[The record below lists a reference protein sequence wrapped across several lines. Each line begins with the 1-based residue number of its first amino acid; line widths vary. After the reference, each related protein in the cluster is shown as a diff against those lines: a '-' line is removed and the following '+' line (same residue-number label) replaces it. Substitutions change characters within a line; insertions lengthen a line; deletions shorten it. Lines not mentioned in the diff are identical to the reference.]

1 MALGDNYL
9 ELHEIKDYL
18 HIKSAKLDNDET
30 LTDAITSASRE
41 IERICNRQFN
51 KADTATARVYAATSR
66 RGNRVLVDDFYD
78 LAGLVVEHD
87 ATGLGSWVS
96 LDDTQYEVLPYNGV
110 VDGVPGWPYWVIR
123 VVGYW
128 PGLGSPFGR
137 HPRFRVTAK
146 WGWAEVPA
154 DVRQAC
160 MMLAADTYQMKDSPY
175 GVMSDQYGVTLRP
188 SGPVSGLGTQARLKL
203 SRYTRNRLL
212 VA

>member
-9 ELHEIKDYL
+9 ELSEVKDYL
-18 HIKSAKLDNDET
+18 HIKSTKLDNDEA

-51 KADTATARVYAATSR
+51 KSDTATPRVFAATTQ
-66 RGNRVLVDDFYD
+66 RGNRLLVDDFYD

-87 ATGLGSWVS
+87 AAGSGNWVAI
-96 LDDTQYEVLPYNGV
+96 DDTHYEVSPFNGV
-110 VDGVPGWPYWVIR
+110 VEGVPGWPYWGIR
-123 VVGYW
+123 IVGW
-128 PGLGSPFGR
+128 PSYGSCYGKR
-137 HPRFRVTAK
+137 ARFRVTAK
-146 WGWAEVPA
+146 WGWAAVPA

-160 MMLAADTYQMKDSPY
+160 LMMTADTYQMKDSPY

-203 SRYTRNRLL
+203 SRYARQRLL

>member
-1 MALGDNYL
+1 MALGDLYL
-9 ELHEIKDYL
+9 ELAEIKDYL

-51 KADTATARVYAATSR
+51 KVDTASPRLYAATTQ
-66 RGNRVLVDDFYD
+66 RGNRLLVDDFYTLD
-78 LAGLVVEHD
+78 DLVVEHD
-87 ATGLGSWVS
+87 PTGLGDWVAIP
-96 LDDTQYEVLPYNGV
+96 DTHYEVSPFNGV
-110 VDGVPGWPYWVIR
+110 VDGLPGWPYWVIHIDF
-123 VVGYW
+123 W
-128 PGLGSPFGR
+128 PTFCTGR
-137 HPRFRVTAK
+137 RARFRVTAK
-146 WGWAEVPA
+146 WGWESVPA

-160 MMLAADTYQMKDSPY
+160 MMLAADTFQMKDSPY

-203 SRYTRNRLL
+203 SRYTRTRLL